1 MAASVAVQ
9 SRVRFVLFLSSH
21 ANHKEEEEEEEEEE
35 ALSELRIPQE
45 SMTSSD

>member
-21 ANHKEEEEEEEEEE
+21 ANHKEEEEEEEEE

>member
-21 ANHKEEEEEEEEEE
+21 ANHKEEEEEEEEE

-45 SMTSSD
+45 GMTSSD

>member
-21 ANHKEEEEEEEEEE
+21 ANHKEEEEEE